1 MTDLFSTQPVA
12 PLAERLRPR
21 RLSDLAGQEH
31 LLGPESALRLAVQAK
46 ALPSCI
52 LWGPCGTGK
61 TSMATLLA
69 KEAGLTL
76 MTLHA
81 AHSGVKELRAVADAA
96 QHLLDQQQ
104 KRSALF
110 VDEVHSLSKAQQ
122 DVLLPLV
129 ESGLVTLIGATT
141 EQPAFHLNAAFLSR
155 VQVFV
160 LKALDAKAVL
170 QLYRK
175 ALPELEGVTLANET
189 LAWMQ
194 ERAAGD
200 GRKFLSDLE
209 LLGVAARAKG
219 TRLVDLQSAQAWLPE
234 ALLKLGRQTDQL
246 YDQISALQKSVRGS
260 QPDAAL
266 FWLAQLLQSGADPRY
281 VIRRLTVMASEEVG
295 AADPLALVLASAAA
309 GAYEKLGPTEGE
321 RALAQLTVHLAC
333 APKSNA
339 VYVAWNEAQAY
350 AKRNP
355 QASVPLQLRNAPD
368 SLSQAWGHG
377 QGYRYAHDEPQSY
390 AAGMSYW
397 PTDVRPRALYRPKD
411 VGAEA
416 AVGQRLAHWKALDE
430 AAPRKVDHKDGNTDD
445 SAGAASA

>member
-1 MTDLFSTQPVA
+1 MSDLFSTQPVA
-12 PLAERLRPR
+12 PLAERLRPKS
-21 RLSDLAGQEH
+21 LKDLTGQEH
-31 LLGPESALRLAVQAK
+31 LLGPESSLRLAVRAQS
-46 ALPSCI
+46 LPSCI
-52 LWGPCGTGK
+52 LLGPCGTGK

-76 MTLHA
+76 MNLHA

-141 EQPAFHLNAAFLSR
+141 EQPAFHLNAALLSR

-160 LKALDAKAVL
+160 LKSLDAKAL
-170 QLYRK
+170 HQLYQR
-175 ALPELEGVTLANET
+175 ALPELEGVALAEET
-189 LAWMQ
+189 LAWLY

-209 LLGVAARAKG
+209 LVSVAARAKG
-219 TRLVDLQSAQAWLPE
+219 TRRVALAEAQAWLPE

-295 AADPLALVLASAAA
+295 AADPMALVLATAAA
-309 GAYEKLGPTEGE
+309 GAYEKLGPAEGE
-321 RALAQLTVHLAC
+321 RALAQLAVHLAC

-339 VYVAWNEAQAY
+339 VYSAWNEAQAY

-368 SLSQAWGHG
+368 SLSKAWGHG
-377 QGYRYAHDEPQSY
+377 QGYRYAHDEPESY

-397 PTDVRPRALYRPKD
+397 PDDVRARAMYRPKE

-416 AVGQRLAHWKALDE
+416 QVVQRLAHWKSLDE
-430 AAPRKVDHKDGNTDD
+430 AARQKDD
-445 SAGAASA
+445 SSGGSSAV